1 VRMPTSCWSATLLMT
16 VLKGL
21 FAWGYFCGGVLSW
34 WTGTAPPYF
43 IVDDW
48 TSLCSM
54 LIDLVFSVQLLGSFP
69 LSYVILKKDEEV
81 VHFRW
86 LIANSIQKR
95 QDMNV
100 DSVTPV
106 QFCIYMIVQCRLRS
120 WWLWCKC
127 IRPVYNFLVKT
138 VRRAWFSKS
147 LDRIFW
153 FLLLGIQCLGLEKF
167 NSASNSE

>member
-69 LSYVILKKDEEV
+69 LSYVILKRWRSRSLSLIDCQFYTEETRHECRQCHTSSV
-81 VHFRW
+81 LH
-86 LIANSIQKR
+86 LHGSAMSIK
-95 QDMNV
+95 
-100 DSVTPV
+100 
-106 QFCIYMIVQCRLRS
+106 ILMIVM
-120 WWLWCKC
+120 
-127 IRPVYNFLVKT
+127 
-138 VRRAWFSKS
+138 
-147 LDRIFW
+147 
-153 FLLLGIQCLGLEKF
+153 
-167 NSASNSE
+167 